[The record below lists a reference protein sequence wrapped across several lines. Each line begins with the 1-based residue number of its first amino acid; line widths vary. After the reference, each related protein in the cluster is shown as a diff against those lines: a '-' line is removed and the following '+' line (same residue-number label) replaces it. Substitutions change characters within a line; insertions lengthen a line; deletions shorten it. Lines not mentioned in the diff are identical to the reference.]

1 MTDSVSCRIL
11 PITPCRLAQWLPRLG
26 SLLYLHAAMARGAA
40 DESPPR
46 VLVTQW
52 ALAPLLTTYWLLA
65 ASAITDDGPHEWCE
79 CVDRAGRIRAS
90 LHLLPDTDYLA
101 WDELMAA
108 DMACRVPPEAQASP
122 SFRADGASVVSF
134 RLREFAG
141 SMLLEQSAAA
151 SLSSCGSQMAE
162 RIARVASVALA

>member
-11 PITPCRLAQWLPRLG
+11 PITPCQLAQWLPRLG

-40 DESPPR
+40 DEFPSR
-46 VLVTQW
+46 MLVAQW
-52 ALAPLLTTYWLLA
+52 ALAPLLTTCWLVA

-79 CVDRAGRIRAS
+79 CVDRAGCIRAS

-101 WDELMAA
+101 WDELTTAEMAR
-108 DMACRVPPEAQASP
+108 RVPPELQASP
-122 SFRADGASVVSF
+122 SFRADRASVVSF

-141 SMLLEQSAAA
+141 SMLLEQYAAA
-151 SLSSCGSQMAE
+151 SLSSCGSQVAE
-162 RIARVASVALA
+162 RIARIASVALL